1 MNIDTQN
8 EKDLLITNN
17 KSMSINNLKENS
29 ILLPS
34 NGHEIKHKK
43 KKINNA
49 TISRNYNEKIQ

>member
-29 ILLPS
+29 ILPLS
-34 NGHEIKHKK
+34 NGHEIKIKK
-43 KKINNA
+43 KKINNV